1 MPFHAD
7 ACSSGDAAARPRR
20 ADRGEMPMDSTE
32 VFREEERNLAAT
44 LAKVHEALARATRV
58 SESTNDARRETKFYL
73 SANRGEID
81 PQEMQQHERLL
92 CEADLQAEQAHLA
105 RERLEKLAD
114 SPYFA
119 RVSFVPDGEGSMPQV
134 AGTHAD
140 GDTTAEGDAAARGHA
155 ATDGKAPTL
164 DAYIGR
170 FSFGDADG
178 TVVSDWRSPVAS
190 LFYDFEPGPASYDAP
205 AGTRTGTLAGKR
217 HLSIEGGNLRSAFE
231 DGSAIRDEVLGYEL
245 GKTADNAM
253 RTIVASIQRERRHTG
268 RNHAHARHPGR
279 GRVGQDL
286 HRPAPRGLP
295 ALPPQGIAQCA
306 VGRRPVAEQG
316 VRRLHCRRVAR
327 TGGRAHSG
335 DRPAR
340 RRDGGAERRGFR
352 RSAALPHRRRRR
364 RLAKARPLQGNRAIR
379 RRRGRLRRPG
389 GSRGIRRR
397 RPGLRHVRRG
407 KGAAAGA
414 VPTLRK
420 PAHRR
425 AHRGRGRRRD
435 GGTAR
440 ASGAA
445 SPCPRRRK

>member
-1 MPFHAD
+1 
-7 ACSSGDAAARPRR
+7 
-20 ADRGEMPMDSTE
+20 MDSTE

-178 TVVSDWRSPVAS
+178 TVVADWRSPVAS

-205 AGTRTGTLAGKR
+205 AG
-217 HLSIEGGNLRSAFE
+217 LSLIH
-231 DGSAIRDEVLGYEL
+231 I
-245 GKTADNAM
+245 
-253 RTIVASIQRERRHTG
+253 
-268 RNHAHARHPGR
+268 
-279 GRVGQDL
+279 
-286 HRPAPRGLP
+286 
-295 ALPPQGIAQCA
+295 
-306 VGRRPVAEQG
+306 
-316 VRRLHCRRVAR
+316 
-327 TGGRAHSG
+327 
-335 DRPAR
+335 
-340 RRDGGAERRGFR
+340 
-352 RSAALPHRRRRR
+352 
-364 RLAKARPLQGNRAIR
+364 
-379 RRRGRLRRPG
+379 
-389 GSRGIRRR
+389 
-397 RPGLRHVRRG
+397 
-407 KGAAAGA
+407 
-414 VPTLRK
+414 
-420 PAHRR
+420 
-425 AHRGRGRRRD
+425 
-435 GGTAR
+435 
-440 ASGAA
+440 
-445 SPCPRRRK
+445 